1 MTLRGTS
8 VSEQSWPVRIRAEFA
23 QRVLDLRHQHPGI
36 LASLDQHMT
45 AVKHAIAELG
55 ERVGP
60 ASLLAYLI
68 GYWDGAREKGW
79 RAPGPEQPLDFATL
93 RMTAVCLLLDAAAE
107 PA

>member
-1 MTLRGTS
+1 M
-8 VSEQSWPVRIRAEFA
+8 SEQSWPVRIRAEFA

-45 AVKHAIAELG
+45 AVKHTIAELG

-79 RAPGPEQPLDFATL
+79 RAPAPEQPLDFATL
-93 RMTAVCLLLDAAAE
+93 RMTAVCLMLDAKAE

>member
-1 MTLRGTS
+1 M
-8 VSEQSWPVRIRAEFA
+8 SEQSWPARIRADFA
-23 QRVLDLRHQHPGI
+23 QRVLDLRLQHPGV
-36 LASLDQHMT
+36 LASLDQHTT
-45 AVKHAIAELG
+45 AVRHAIAELG

-79 RAPGPEQPLDFATL
+79 RAPGPGQPLDFATL
-93 RMTAVCLLLDAAAE
+93 RMSAVCLMLDAAAE